1 MSILKSVSNVT
12 TYEYG
17 FYGIND
23 KHPKVHNCHSDTP
36 LEQIAR
42 DLFWKN
48 GESYDSD
55 YNIVSEIHFR
65 VKGTNKVYRYEIKT
79 SLEVSGRFIDDN

>member
-23 KHPKVHNCHSDTP
+23 KRPKVHNCNSETP
-36 LEQIAR
+36 LEQVAK
-42 DLFWKN
+42 DLFWK
-48 GESYDSD
+48 SD
-55 YNIVSEIHFR
+55 NFHENDCNIASEIHFR
-65 VKGTNKVYRYEIKT
+65 VKGTGKVYRYEIKT
-79 SLEVSGRFIDDN
+79 SLEVIGRFIDDN